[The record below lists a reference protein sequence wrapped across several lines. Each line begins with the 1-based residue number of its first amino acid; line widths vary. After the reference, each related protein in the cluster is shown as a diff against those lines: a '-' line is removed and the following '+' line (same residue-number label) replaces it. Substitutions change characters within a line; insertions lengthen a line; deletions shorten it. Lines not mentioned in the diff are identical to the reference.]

1 MKLENM
7 LNTPEP
13 VSGGSPFVDV
23 FVRWARIYFVLLCI
37 FLVVFIVILLY
48 LIVS

>member
-23 FVRWARIYFVLLCI
+23 FVRWARP
-37 FLVVFIVILLY
+37 
-48 LIVS
+48 